1 MKEEKFS
8 LNIRENPSL
17 SEILDK
23 VMDTGVVI
31 RGDLVISL
39 ADVDLMYLNLQ
50 VLISSVENIYNPAL
64 TKK

>member
-1 MKEEKFS
+1 MKDEKFS

-31 RGDLVISL
+31 QGELIISL
-39 ADVDLMYLNLQ
+39 ADVDLMYVSLQ
-50 VLISSVENIYNPAL
+50 VLLSSVENLQNL
-64 TKK
+64 SSSEK